1 MNKRVKTILSEFDII
16 ISGAFLITTIT
27 IVIMNVF
34 LRYFFRTGISWTEEI
49 ATTSFIWSVFIGAA
63 AAYRHHIHIGID
75 MITKLFNAQ
84 LQRIILILV
93 HLMMVV
99 INGYITYLSVIFVQ
113 KNTIKTTPVL
123 RLPSAVE
130 NLSIT
135 VGFGIITLY
144 ALIFLIQSL
153 TKKELLP
160 TQSHGGIE
168 P

>member
-1 MNKRVKTILSEFDII
+1 MNLSVKKILSNFDVIL
-16 ISGAFLITTIT
+16 SGAFLVTTVT
-27 IVIMNVF
+27 IVILNVF
-34 LRYFFRTGISWTEEI
+34 LRYFFRTGIFWVEEV
-49 ATTSFIWSVFIGAA
+49 ATTSFIWSVFIGSA
-63 AAYRHHIHIGID
+63 AAYRNHVHIGID
-75 MITKLFNAQ
+75 MITKLFHNKIQ
-84 LQRIILILV
+84 KIIILGV

-123 RLPSAVE
+123 RMPASVV

-144 ALIFLIQSL
+144 ALIFFIQAI
-153 TKKELLP
+153 TNKPIFATHTE
-160 TQSHGGIE
+160 GGIE